1 MREAKMYSLY
11 ARAGW
16 GSVLVE
22 TQLAWYGLKYQLE
35 AVGDLFKE
43 PEARNQLAP
52 VNPIAQ
58 IPTLILPDG
67 TVMSE
72 SAAITL
78 VLADITGR
86 DDLVPGAAAA
96 ERARFLRWLI
106 FMVANIYPTF
116 TYADDPARFVDGEI
130 GRSSLRA
137 HVDAYAQRL
146 WGIIEA
152 EAAGPW
158 FLGDRFSATDIFIA
172 AMTQWRPR
180 RPWFAAHRPKLAAIA
195 TSTDALPELAPVWIR
210 NFPPRAE
217 S

>member
-1 MREAKMYSLY
+1 MYRLY

-35 AVGDLFKE
+35 TVGDLFKE
-43 PEARNQLAP
+43 PQARDLLAS

-67 TVMSE
+67 AVMTE

-78 VLADITGR
+78 LLADITRR
-86 DDLVPGAAAA
+86 DDLAPGAAAP

-116 TYADDPARFVDGEI
+116 TYGDDPRRFVDGKDA
-130 GRSSLRA
+130 RSTLRA
-137 HVDAYAQRL
+137 RADAYAQRL
-146 WGIIEA
+146 WGVLEA

-158 FLGDRFSATDIFIA
+158 FLGDRFSAIDIFIA
-172 AMTQWRPR
+172 AMTQWRPQ
-180 RPWFAAHRPKLAAIA
+180 RPWFAAHTPKLAAIA
-195 TSTDALPELAPVWIR
+195 TGADALPELASVWVR
-210 NFPPRAE
+210 NFPPQGE
-217 S
+217 PQSPS